1 MHSICY
7 NYAPKSFDGFFYVTM
22 TGIWN
27 TNIEIM
33 MNMYYVVPSAKIEFF
48 KRFPLYT
55 FPIAWNTLGDLTFQS
70 NRTTFQIALKEFLLS
85 ELN

>member
-1 MHSICY
+1 M
-7 NYAPKSFDGFFYVTM
+7 FFLRNNDRNLEYELR
-22 TGIWN
+22 N
-27 TNIEIM
+27 NDE
-33 MNMYYVVPSAKIEFF
+33 YVVPSARIEFF

>member
-7 NYAPKSFDGFFYVTM
+7 NYAPKSFDGFFLRNNDRNLEYELR
-22 TGIWN
+22 N
-27 TNIEIM
+27 TDE
-33 MNMYYVVPSAKIEFF
+33 YVVPSARIEFF